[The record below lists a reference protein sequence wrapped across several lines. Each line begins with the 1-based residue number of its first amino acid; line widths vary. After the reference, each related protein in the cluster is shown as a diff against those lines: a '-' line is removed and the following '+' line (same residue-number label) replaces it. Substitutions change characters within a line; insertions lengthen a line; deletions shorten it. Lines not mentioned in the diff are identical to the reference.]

1 MAQNSVNK
9 HSMRVLLPSPRFS
22 REESF
27 RCGGDFIE
35 IFQIEMENSRMTD
48 LTVSLFHRRLT

>member
-9 HSMRVLLPSPRFS
+9 HSMRVLLPSP

-35 IFQIEMENSRMTD
+35 IFQIEMENSRMTE

>member
-1 MAQNSVNK
+1 MLIK
-9 HSMRVLLPSPRFS
+9 WHSMRVFLPSPRFS

-35 IFQIEMENSRMTD
+35 IFQIEMENSRMTE